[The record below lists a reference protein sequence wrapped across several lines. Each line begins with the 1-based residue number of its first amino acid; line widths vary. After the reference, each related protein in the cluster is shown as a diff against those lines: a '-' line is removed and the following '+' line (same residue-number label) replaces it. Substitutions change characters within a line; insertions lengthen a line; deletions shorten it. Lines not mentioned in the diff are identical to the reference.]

1 MEMRLWEGTYR
12 RKGTR
17 EEAIMITQARDE
29 DGLAR
34 GGLGGAG
41 QSGQNW
47 DALWRHSRQ
56 DLLADGV

>member
-1 MEMRLWEGTYR
+1 
-12 RKGTR
+12 
-17 EEAIMITQARDE
+17 MITQARDE

-47 DALWRHSRQ
+47 DALWRHCRQ
-56 DLLADGV
+56 DLLADRL